1 MTTQSLSLATRA
13 NLQPSVTD
21 QDLSRLT
28 DEQLIQCLK
37 AGRNE
42 AMTHLFDRYYVI
54 VRSIAR
60 KMLRNPED
68 VADVI
73 QEAFLDVYQNAR
85 SFDPAK
91 GALKGWLS
99 CLAYHRCLRKL
110 RALKRKEWQAGDAE
124 FGFSLLDASV
134 KPEQWIRSLDFKKCL
149 DKALTL
155 INEKQRKTMVLYF
168 YEGKELAT
176 IAKEMGESFG
186 NARHHL
192 YRGLSKVR
200 SELVQN
206 GLLAGYTEFEKRPE
220 CGLNSEYGSAAGS
233 QVLKG
238 VKKAVR

>member
-13 NLQPSVTD
+13 NLRPSISD
-21 QDLSRLT
+21 EDLSRLT
-28 DEQLIQCLK
+28 DEQLIQCMK

-60 KMLRNPED
+60 KLLRNPED
-68 VADVI
+68 VADVV

-85 SFDPAK
+85 SFDPSK

-99 CLAYHRCLRKL
+99 CLAYHRSLRKL
-110 RALKRKEWQAGDAE
+110 RALKRKEWQAGDGE
-124 FGFSLLDASV
+124 LTLPILDANV
-134 KPEQWIRSLDFKKCL
+134 KAEQWIRSLDFRKCL

-155 INEKQRKTMVLYF
+155 VNEKQRRTMILYF
-168 YEGKELAT
+168 YEGKELAA
-176 IAKEMGESFG
+176 IAQEIGENFG

-192 YRGLSKVR
+192 YRGLAKVR

-206 GLLAGYTEFEKRPE
+206 GLLAGYTEFGGME
-220 CGLNSEYGSAAGS
+220 SF
-233 QVLKG
+233 
-238 VKKAVR
+238 KKVVR

>member
-1 MTTQSLSLATRA
+1 MTSQSLPLATRA
-13 NLQPSVTD
+13 NLGTSFSNE
-21 QDLSRLT
+21 DLSRLT

-60 KMLRNPED
+60 KLLRNPED
-68 VADVI
+68 VADVV

-85 SFDPAK
+85 SFDSSK

-99 CLAYHRCLRKL
+99 CLTYHRCLRKL
-110 RALKRKEWQAGDAE
+110 RALKRREWQAGDGE
-124 FGFSLLDASV
+124 LTFSLLEASV
-134 KPEQWIRSLDFKKCL
+134 KPEQWIRSMDFKKCL

-155 INEKQRKTMVLYF
+155 VNEKQRKTMVLYF
-168 YEGKELAT
+168 YEGKDLAA
-176 IAKEMGESFG
+176 IAKEIGENFG

-192 YRGLSKVR
+192 YRGLAKVR

-206 GLLAGYTEFEKRPE
+206 RLLAGYTEF
-220 CGLNSEYGSAAGS
+220 GSMES
-233 QVLKG
+233 I
-238 VKKAVR
+238 KKAVR

>member
-1 MTTQSLSLATRA
+1 MTSQSLPLATRA
-13 NLQPSVTD
+13 NLGTSFSNE
-21 QDLSRLT
+21 DLSRLT

-60 KMLRNPED
+60 KLLRNPED
-68 VADVI
+68 VADVV

-85 SFDPAK
+85 SFDSSK

-99 CLAYHRCLRKL
+99 CLTYHRCLRKL
-110 RALKRKEWQAGDAE
+110 RALKRREWQAGDGE
-124 FGFSLLDASV
+124 LTFSLLDASV
-134 KPEQWIRSLDFKKCL
+134 KPEQWIRSMDFKKCL

-155 INEKQRKTMVLYF
+155 VNEKQRKTMVLYF
-168 YEGKELAT
+168 YEGKDLAA
-176 IAKEMGESFG
+176 IAKEIGENFG

-192 YRGLSKVR
+192 YRGLAKVR

-206 GLLAGYTEFEKRPE
+206 RLLAGYTEF
-220 CGLNSEYGSAAGS
+220 GSMES
-233 QVLKG
+233 I
-238 VKKAVR
+238 KKAVR

>member
-1 MTTQSLSLATRA
+1 VTSQSLPLATRA
-13 NLQPSVTD
+13 NLGTSFSNE
-21 QDLSRLT
+21 DLSRLT

-60 KMLRNPED
+60 KLLRNPED
-68 VADVI
+68 VADVV

-85 SFDPAK
+85 SFDSSK

-99 CLAYHRCLRKL
+99 CLTYHRCLRKL
-110 RALKRKEWQAGDAE
+110 RALKRREWQAGDGE
-124 FGFSLLDASV
+124 LTFSLLDASV
-134 KPEQWIRSLDFKKCL
+134 KPEQWIRSMDFKKCL

-155 INEKQRKTMVLYF
+155 VNEKQRKTMVLYF
-168 YEGKELAT
+168 YEGKDLAA
-176 IAKEMGESFG
+176 IAKEIGENFG

-192 YRGLSKVR
+192 YRGLAKVR

-206 GLLAGYTEFEKRPE
+206 RLLAGYTEF
-220 CGLNSEYGSAAGS
+220 GSMES
-233 QVLKG
+233 I
-238 VKKAVR
+238 KKAVR

>member
-13 NLQPSVTD
+13 NLQSSLSD

-28 DEQLIQCLK
+28 DEQLIQGLK

-60 KMLRNPED
+60 KVLRNPED
-68 VADVI
+68 VADVV

-85 SFDPAK
+85 SFDPTK

-99 CLAYHRCLRKL
+99 CVTYHRCLRKL
-110 RALKRKEWQAGDAE
+110 RALKRKEWQAGDGELA
-124 FGFSLLDASV
+124 FSLLDASA
-134 KPEQWIRSLDFKKCL
+134 KPEQWIRSLDFRKCL
-149 DKALTL
+149 EKAL
-155 INEKQRKTMVLYF
+155 ISVNEKQRRTMVLYF
-168 YEGKELAT
+168 YEGKELAA
-176 IAKEMGESFG
+176 IAKEIGESFG

-192 YRGLSKVR
+192 YRGLAKVR

-206 GLLAGYTEFEKRPE
+206 RLLEGYTEF
-220 CGLNSEYGSAAGS
+220 GSVES
-233 QVLKG
+233 I
-238 VKKAVR
+238 KKAVR